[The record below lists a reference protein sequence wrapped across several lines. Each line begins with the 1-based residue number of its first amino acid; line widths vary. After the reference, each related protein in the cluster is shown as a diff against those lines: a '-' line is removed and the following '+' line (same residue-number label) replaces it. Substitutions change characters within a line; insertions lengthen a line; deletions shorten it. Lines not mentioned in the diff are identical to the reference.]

1 MDENIGDAM
10 GFSVEAAADERLG
23 EQISEPTG
31 EPTGEPSGE
40 PTGEATG
47 EADGDGGW
55 TPEAQTLAVV
65 EMAAIKDRMHARR
78 LSDAEDPGHVDVV
91 VGDGDDAVRVI
102 DDGPEHCM
110 IGRTVGGV
118 SDGTFY
124 VLVGRI
130 SYYGYEQLRD
140 GDTEAV
146 DAFADGR
153 DLSLCAVFAPG
164 AVVQN
169 IALVRHFRRADK
181 IPGEYLP
188 GSPFLQFADSEDS
201 PDDGE

>member
-10 GFSVEAAADERLG
+10 GYSVEAAADEIVG
-23 EQISEPTG
+23 EQPGAPEG
-31 EPTGEPSGE
+31 EATGE

-47 EADGDGGW
+47 DGGW
-55 TPEAQTLAVV
+55 TPEAETLAVV
-65 EMAAIKDRMHARR
+65 ELAAIKDRMHARR
-78 LSDAEDPGHVDVV
+78 LSDADDPGHVDVV
-91 VGDGDDAVRVI
+91 VGDGDEAVRVI

-110 IGRTVGGV
+110 IGRTVGGG
-118 SDGTFY
+118 SEGTFY

-140 GDTEAV
+140 GETEAV

-181 IPGEYLP
+181 IPAEYRP
-188 GSPFLQFADSEDS
+188 GSPFLQFADGGDS
-201 PDDGE
+201 PDDGQ